1 MGSQIACGGWNP
13 EGRGQAGKMLQLRG
27 VRPVVPLFG
36 LTAGGFK
43 WCLWTSYPA
52 RHSVGEE
59 DRDKAPIET
68 VPANGRTKMRKW
80 LLAAAGIFALGIS
93 GASAQNYPS
102 RNITMVIP
110 FAAGGP
116 TDTVGRLIAES
127 MSKTLGQQVIIENL
141 AGAGGT
147 RAAGQVAKATAD
159 GYTVLLHH
167 IGMSTAPTLYRKLAY
182 NPLNDF
188 EYIGLVTDAPM
199 SLIARPNMEAKDLK
213 EVLAYIAKTKEKTSY
228 ANAGIG
234 SASHLCGMLLQAAV
248 KQQFNTVNHQGTGP
262 AMNDILGSHVDL
274 MCDQTTNTTGQINSG
289 KVKAYGVTTK
299 SRVKSLS
306 NLPTLD
312 EAGLKGFEV
321 AVWHGIYAPK
331 GTPKDV
337 VAKLTQALQAALK
350 DPKVVESFAKLGT
363 EPVPQDQAT
372 GAALQAKL
380 KAEIDKWRPLIQA
393 AGQFAD

>member
-1 MGSQIACGGWNP
+1 
-13 EGRGQAGKMLQLRG
+13 
-27 VRPVVPLFG
+27 
-36 LTAGGFK
+36 
-43 WCLWTSYPA
+43 
-52 RHSVGEE
+52 
-59 DRDKAPIET
+59 
-68 VPANGRTKMRKW
+68 MRKW
-80 LLAAAGIFALGIS
+80 LLAAAGILALGIS
-93 GASAQNYPS
+93 GASAQNYPTRS
-102 RNITMVIP
+102 ITMMIP

-116 TDTVGRLIAES
+116 TDTVGRLIAEA
-127 MSKTLGQQVIIENL
+127 MTKNLGQQVIVENA

-147 RAAGQVAKATAD
+147 RAPGLVAKAAPD
-159 GYTVLLHH
+159 GYTILLHH

-188 EYIGLVTDAPM
+188 EFIGLVTDAPM
-199 SLIARPNMEAKDLK
+199 SLIARPGLEAKDLK
-213 EVLAYIAKTKEKTSY
+213 GVLEYIAKTKEKTSY

-248 KQQFNTVNHQGTGP
+248 KQQFNTINFNGTGP
-262 AMNDILGSHVDL
+262 AMTDILGDRVDL
-274 MCDQTTNTTGQINSG
+274 MRDQTTNTTGQIKAG

-299 SRVKSLS
+299 TRVKSLPD
-306 NLPTLD
+306 LPTLD
-312 EAGLKGFEV
+312 QAGLKGFEV

-331 GTPKDV
+331 GTPKEA
-337 VAKLTQALQAALK
+337 VARLTAALQAALK
-350 DPKVVESFAKLGT
+350 DPKVISAFADLGT